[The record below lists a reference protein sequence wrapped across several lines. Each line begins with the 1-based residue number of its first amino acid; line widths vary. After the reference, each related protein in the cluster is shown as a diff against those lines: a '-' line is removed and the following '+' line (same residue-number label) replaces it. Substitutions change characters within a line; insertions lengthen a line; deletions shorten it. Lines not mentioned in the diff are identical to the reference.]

1 MVAKNVVV
9 AIEHNTVLEADLQQ
23 ILTVADEKTWT
34 RTAITATG
42 RSFNLLS
49 KTCEEED
56 VAKEV
61 ADLSAAV
68 PGESFTPGSDRLG
81 SLAIITGD
89 FVPDAL
95 LVPSN
100 ARTASAFADDHVL
113 GDVLTQARDVISAP
127 GPAAT
132 MMIIKPPSNPQTPA
146 TGPGGEPKPDKKG
159 GGDAATEGE
168 PPTPAPPE
176 LKDLHPA
183 LWEALTDKPA
193 FAKAYLESV
202 VSARTTEQAADT
214 WKGES
219 QRVLIDKLG
228 ETDDTTKKLI
238 RQVVRVTA
246 GLPDVESEL
255 YTKAVETEAKRN
267 ELLAQAVRA
276 ATTLNDQLDGWKM
289 LRGWAIG
296 LMVTGTVFAVV
307 MTIWLLNGRDLRSL
321 EGYLL
326 PILIFVF
333 AVMAVSPAVLLLLG
347 RPLAGIDQFLPGGKA
362 EAPEKA
368 AEKPKADEAKAD
380 K

>member
-9 AIEHNTVLEADLQQ
+9 AIEHDTVLEADLQR

-34 RTAITATG
+34 RTTITATG

-49 KTCEEED
+49 KTCEEEA

-68 PGESFTPGSDRLG
+68 PDESFTPGSDRWG
-81 SLAIITGD
+81 SLDIITGD

-100 ARTASAFADDHVL
+100 ARTALAFADDQVL
-113 GDVLTQARDVISAP
+113 GDVLTQAKDVISAP
-127 GPAAT
+127 GPAAA
-132 MMIIKPPSNPQTPA
+132 MMIIKPSSTPQTPP
-146 TGPGGEPKPDKKG
+146 TDPGGESKPDKKAG
-159 GGDAATEGE
+159 GGAEPEGE
-168 PPTPAPPE
+168 PPTSPPE
-176 LKDLHPA
+176 LKELHPA
-183 LWEALTDKPA
+183 LWEALADKPA

-202 VSARTTEQAADT
+202 VSARITEQSADR
-214 WKGES
+214 WKGEA

-228 ETDDTTKKLI
+228 EADDTNKKLI

-246 GLPDVESEL
+246 GLPDVEGEL
-255 YTKAVETEAKRN
+255 YAKAVETEGKRN

-276 ATTLNDQLDGWKM
+276 ATTLNDQLDGWKV
-289 LRGWAIG
+289 LRDWAIG

-307 MTIWLLNGRDLRSL
+307 MTIWLVNGRDLRSL

-362 EAPEKA
+362 EALEKA